1 MISFLCT
8 ANPPPRPGAV
18 VNLTAALDP
27 DHGAVTLQWSQP
39 LSNGNRVTGYDI
51 RFKQVGAD
59 HYTPLRTVPSDC
71 LTVRLRPEDGIAPL
85 SRCNFD
91 VRARINEVVGQ
102 WSGLIQYVGEPLE
115 QVHTLARGS
124 RVLHHRY
131 YTYGSIVSMTP
142 PCDVLHPAASGHS
155 SNEPSTQY
163 VITLHR
169 VCTHAYIAFKSR
181 TMCVCAHTM

>member
-18 VNLTAALDP
+18 VNLRAALDP

-39 LSNGNRVTGYDI
+39 LSHGNRVTGYDI

-59 HYTPLRTVPSDC
+59 HYTQLPTVPSDC
-71 LTVRLRPEDGIAPL
+71 LTVRLRPEDGVAPL

-91 VRARINEVVGQ
+91 VRARINEVAGQ

-115 QVHTLARGS
+115 QVHTLARSS
-124 RVLHHRY
+124 RVLHLVTFCMQQHQG
-131 YTYGSIVSMTP
+131 TLL
-142 PCDVLHPAASGHS
+142 CF
-155 SNEPSTQY
+155 NE
-163 VITLHR
+163 
-169 VCTHAYIAFKSR
+169 
-181 TMCVCAHTM
+181 